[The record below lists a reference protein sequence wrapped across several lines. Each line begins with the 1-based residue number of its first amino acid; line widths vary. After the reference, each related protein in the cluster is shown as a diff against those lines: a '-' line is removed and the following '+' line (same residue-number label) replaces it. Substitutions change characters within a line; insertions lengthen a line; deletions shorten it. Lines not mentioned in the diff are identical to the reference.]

1 LFIDGYHHRTEI
13 NKKIYRIGSGTDEGN
28 ASTEHDITKK
38 TITPMG
44 GFPHYGIVKNDFLM
58 LKGSIPGTKKRVITI
73 RKSLMVHTSRRD
85 LEKVQLKF
93 IDTSSKFGVC
103 IICFLVPLSFDMIA
117 FSTDPSKL
125 SKKRPRFWERSRPV
139 HDLLCTYFCYHYY
152 IFTRLWVFRLCHSTL
167 YRSMQFMHFNM
178 KKVGNE

>member
-1 LFIDGYHHRTEI
+1 MVIPVSHPLQRSSWSTDGYHHRTEL
-13 NKKIYRIGSGTDEGN
+13 NKKIYRIGGGEDEGN

-44 GFPHYGIVKNDFLM
+44 GFPHYGIVKNDYLM

-93 IDTSSKFGVC
+93 IDTSSKFGVRAASQFPFFVLRSLLYFEFAARC
-103 IICFLVPLSFDMIA
+103 VPDLRGKGCVLGNAQGPGLIEICCRFLLVYLPL
-117 FSTDPSKL
+117 
-125 SKKRPRFWERSRPV
+125 
-139 HDLLCTYFCYHYY
+139 C
-152 IFTRLWVFRLCHSTL
+152 STL
-167 YRSMQFMHFNM
+167 CLVLPMT
-178 KKVGNE
+178 